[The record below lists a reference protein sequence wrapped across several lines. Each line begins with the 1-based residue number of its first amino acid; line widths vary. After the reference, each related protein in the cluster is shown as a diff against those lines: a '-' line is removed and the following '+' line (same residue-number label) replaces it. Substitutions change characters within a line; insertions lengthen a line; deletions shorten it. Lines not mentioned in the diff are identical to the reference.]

1 MVLDFLWALAIIVIS
16 SIPLYLAVK
25 LMGGRG
31 GIIRVIIVNVLV
43 GLLVSWLGSTIN
55 IFVAAAT
62 FILMLFIYKVMFKL
76 SWLKAFFAWILQFII
91 IIVIIVLLAFFG
103 ILSSII

>member
-1 MVLDFLWALAIIVIS
+1 
-16 SIPLYLAVK
+16 
-25 LMGGRG
+25 MGGRG
-31 GIIRVIIVNVLV
+31 GIIRVIIVNLLV
-43 GLLVSWLGSTIN
+43 GLLVGWLGSTIN

-91 IIVIIVLLAFFG
+91 IVVIIVLLAFFG